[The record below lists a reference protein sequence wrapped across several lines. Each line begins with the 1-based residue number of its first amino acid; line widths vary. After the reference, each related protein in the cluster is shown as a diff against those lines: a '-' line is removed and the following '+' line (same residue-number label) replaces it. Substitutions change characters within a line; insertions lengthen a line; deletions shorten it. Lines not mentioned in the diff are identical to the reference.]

1 MTPRPRVVLI
11 EGSLG
16 GARGNTRVVAD
27 RAREALLPS
36 VAVDRIVLARKPG
49 FAAHRQVL
57 EAASGFV
64 FLTGTYWDSWSSHLQ
79 HFLEEATPTET
90 TGLWLG
96 KPAAVLVT
104 EHSVG
109 GKGVVSRLQ
118 GVLCTLGCLL
128 PPTSGVVISKIV
140 TLHSKRAA
148 KGHEDFFGLSD
159 VDVACRNVLAAIH
172 GTPYRAWEVDRGNP
186 KAKWLRP

>member
-1 MTPRPRVVLI
+1 M
-11 EGSLG
+11 
-16 GARGNTRVVAD
+16 VAD
-27 RAREALLPS
+27 RAREALRSS

-49 FAAHRQVL
+49 FAAHRRVL

-64 FLTGTYWDSWSSHLQ
+64 FSTGTYWDSWSSHLQ
-79 HFLEEATPTET
+79 RFLEEATPSET
-90 TGLWLG
+90 STLWLG

-118 GVLCTLGCLL
+118 GVLCTLGCSL

-140 TLHSKRAA
+140 ELHRKPAQ
-148 KGHEDFFGLSD
+148 GHEDFFGLSD
-159 VDVACRNVLAAIH
+159 VDVACGNVLAAIH
-172 GTPYRAWEVDRGNP
+172 GTAYRAWEVDRSNP
-186 KAKWLRP
+186 RAKWLRP

>member
-1 MTPRPRVVLI
+1 MIPRPRVALI
-11 EGSLG
+11 EASLG
-16 GARGNTRVVAD
+16 GSRGNTRVIAD
-27 RAREALLPS
+27 RARDALVPS
-36 VAVDRIVLARKPG
+36 VAVDRVVLARRPG
-49 FAAHRQVL
+49 FAPHRATL

-64 FLTGTYWDSWSSHLQ
+64 FLTGTYWDSWSSYLQ

-90 TGLWLG
+90 SKLWLG

-109 GKGVVSRLQ
+109 GKDVVSRLQ

-140 TLHSKRAA
+140 TLNTKRPT

-159 VDVACRNVLAAIH
+159 VDVACRNVVASINRTA
-172 GTPYRAWEVDRGNP
+172 YSAWQVDKGNAR
-186 KAKWLRP
+186 AKWLRP